1 MAMPDSYEV
10 AHGLNPKV
18 NDTNLDKDGDGLT
31 NHYEYQLG
39 TKPIIAILMVMVTLT
54 AGSLPMVIIP
64 LMLRVSLVASASGNH
79 FPLFSLFP
87 KDLFYFFYL
96 SNWRYVFFRTKITGT
111 PFFLSFFFKSLSFV
125 TTTFSGGSL
134 VA

>member
-79 FPLFSLFP
+79 FPLFFLFFQ
-87 KDLFYFFYL
+87 KISSIFSILVIGDMFF
-96 SNWRYVFFRTKITGT
+96 SVQK
-111 PFFLSFFFKSLSFV
+111 
-125 TTTFSGGSL
+125 
-134 VA
+134 